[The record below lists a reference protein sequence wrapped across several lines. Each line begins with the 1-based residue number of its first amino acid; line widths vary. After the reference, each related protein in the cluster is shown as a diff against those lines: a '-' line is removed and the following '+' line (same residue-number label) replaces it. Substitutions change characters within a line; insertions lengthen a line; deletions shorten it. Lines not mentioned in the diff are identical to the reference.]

1 MAYTNGKPKQEKEWY
16 SDGSKLNQGE
26 DSEVHRAATAMLCGE
41 LEEITRVQ
49 GPQTS
54 YRAELQ
60 GARLFVELAADG
72 DTLAL
77 DNKAVVDYGP
87 YALTGRR
94 QIWTTACRRL
104 TSCNR
109 REQA

>member
-1 MAYTNGKPKQEKEWY
+1 
-16 SDGSKLNQGE
+16 
-26 DSEVHRAATAMLCGE
+26 MLCGE
-41 LEEITRVQ
+41 LEENTRVQ

-60 GARLFVELAADG
+60 GARLFVELAADR

-94 QIWTTACRRL
+94 QMWTTACRWL

>member
-1 MAYTNGKPKQEKEWY
+1 MEWY
-16 SDGSKLNQGE
+16 SDGSKLVQGE
-26 DSEVHRAATAMLCGE
+26 NSEVHRAATAMLCGE
-41 LEEITRVQ
+41 LEENTRVQ

-77 DNKAVVDYGP
+77 DNKAVVEYGP

-94 QIWTTACRRL
+94 QIWTTACR
-104 TSCNR
+104 
-109 REQA
+109 

>member
-1 MAYTNGKPKQEKEWY
+1 MEWY
-16 SDGSKLNQGE
+16 SDGSKLVQGE
-26 DSEVHRAATAMLCGE
+26 NSEVHRATTAMLCEE
-41 LEEITRVQ
+41 LEENTRVQ

-77 DNKAVVDYGP
+77 DDKAVVDYGP

-94 QIWTTACRRL
+94 QIWTTACRWL